1 MNVFSYFTEQ
11 IQLVVK
17 AMQAAGELPDGL
29 ELSRVVAEP
38 PRDASHGDVATN
50 VAMVLAKPAG
60 AKPRDLA
67 VALAGRLKDVHYVE
81 GVEVAGPGFI
91 NLSLSEDFWRD
102 RLRELLKSGPSALID
117 DIGKGRRAN
126 VEYVSANPT
135 GPLHVGHARG
145 AVVGDALAS
154 LLAAVGYDVTRE
166 YYINDA
172 GAQVDTLAWSA
183 YMRYLQAL
191 GETVDEADFEGFY
204 PGDYLVPVGEAL
216 AARHG
221 TALKDAVGG
230 AARGTNPLPEP
241 LVAVR
246 SFTIDAMMDMV
257 RDDLARL
264 GVRQDVFSSERAM
277 VESGAIERCLA
288 SLEEGGHVYTGVL
301 EPPKGKKAEEWEPVP
316 QTLFRST
323 EFGDDLDRPLKKSD
337 GSWTYFAPDIAYH
350 NEKVG
355 RGFDLLIDVF
365 GTDHAGYVKRLKAS
379 VAALSGGKVDFDI
392 LLTQLVNLYENGEP
406 FRMSKRAG
414 RFITVRDVVDAV
426 GKDVMR
432 FIMLTR
438 KSDVMLDFDLVKVKE
453 QSKDN
458 PVFYVQYA
466 HARICSVMRNA
477 AESGVDTSGL
487 ACADLSSLT
496 DPSEISLVKAMARW
510 PRVVESAAE
519 AHEPHR
525 IATYL
530 HELASDFHGHWN
542 RGRDEPHLR
551 FIVDDDAQATRA
563 RLALIDGVRQVIAA
577 GLAIFGVDPVEEMR

>member
-1 MNVFSYFTEQ
+1 
-11 IQLVVK
+11 
-17 AMQAAGELPDGL
+17 
-29 ELSRVVAEP
+29 
-38 PRDASHGDVATN
+38 
-50 VAMVLAKPAG
+50 
-60 AKPRDLA
+60 
-67 VALAGRLKDVHYVE
+67 
-81 GVEVAGPGFI
+81 
-91 NLSLSEDFWRD
+91 
-102 RLRELLKSGPSALID
+102 
-117 DIGKGRRAN
+117 
-126 VEYVSANPT
+126 
-135 GPLHVGHARG
+135 LHVGHARG

-166 YYINDA
+166 YYVNDA

-183 YMRYLQAL
+183 YLRYLQAI
-191 GETVDEADFEGFY
+191 GDTVDEGDFEGFY
-204 PGDYLVPVGEAL
+204 PGDYLVPVGQAL
-216 AARHG
+216 ARDHG
-221 TALKDAVGG
+221 TALRDAVGG
-230 AARGTNPLPEP
+230 AARGTSPLPEP

-246 SFTIDAMMDMV
+246 TFTIEAMMDMV

-264 GVRQDVFSSERAM
+264 GVRQDVFSSERGM
-277 VESGAIERCLA
+277 VESGAIERCLET
-288 SLEEGGHVYTGVL
+288 LEAGGHVYTGVL
-301 EPPKGKKAEEWEPVP
+301 EPPKGMKLDDWEPVP

-323 EFGDDLDRPLKKSD
+323 AFGDDLDRPLKKSD

-350 NEKVG
+350 NEKVA

-365 GTDHAGYVKRLKAS
+365 GADHAGYVKRLKAS
-379 VAALSGGKVDFDI
+379 VAALSGGRVEFDI

-438 KSDVMLDFDLVKVKE
+438 KSDVMLDFDLVKVTE

-466 HARICSVMRNA
+466 HARICSVLRNA
-477 AESGVDTSGL
+477 AESGVDVSGL
-487 ACADLSSLT
+487 ACADMGSLT
-496 DPSEISLVKAMARW
+496 DESELGLIRSMARW

-542 RGRDEPHLR
+542 RGKEDPSLR
-551 FIVDDDAQATRA
+551 FIVDDNAQATRA

-577 GLAIFGVDPVEEMR
+577 GLAIFGVEPAEEMR